1 MRCSKRLCTSLLAG
15 LALAVCAVGAQTPNA
30 SQPSAEPV
38 LDEFYEEAVDWCPWP
53 DFVNIVYFP
62 SAGFVYMDF
71 IKFSVEENGSY
82 FGDFPV
88 LCAIQGLDK
97 WPATGWIYDPKTGY
111 SCWIS
116 VQVGEGKLNLVD
128 YGVNAVT
135 ALSLE
140 QSLRA
145 SPSKFV
151 PIVVDKGKPFPDRLK
166 VFLEELGPKLSQG
179 SLEVTEYIYVPRVWR
194 KTPLRSSVKRMSVE
208 AWNKQVMDAQR

>member
-1 MRCSKRLCTSLLAG
+1 MGASLLPLLAV
-15 LALAVCAVGAQTPNA
+15 LALAVGRAGAQTSETA
-30 SQPSAEPV
+30 QPSVVSTGTEG
-38 LDEFYEEAVDWCPWP
+38 EEIYEEAVDWCPWP

-116 VQVGEGKLNLVD
+116 VQVGDGKLNLVD
-128 YGVNAVT
+128 YGVNAVA
-135 ALSLE
+135 ALRLE

-151 PIVVDKGKPFPDRLK
+151 PIVVDKQKPFPDRLK
-166 VFLEELGPKLSQG
+166 IFLEELGPKLSQG
-179 SLEVTEYIYVPRVWR
+179 SLEVTEYIYVPPVWR
-194 KTPLRSSVKRMSVE
+194 KTPLRSSVKRMSVD